1 MLILQAGVYGA
12 RFQPRTI
19 GLRSQLPVA
28 IPNGRSK
35 SQVINKNF
43 FNPKFDIS
51 LAFLKE
57 IIFRLC

>member
-12 RFQPRTI
+12 RFQHRTI

-51 LAFLKE
+51 LAFSE
-57 IIFRLC
+57 RNYF